1 MNSCLNTFKIFYV
14 NKFADH
20 HLFANLSWEYHGMS
34 FCNFSSFYRQV
45 VDNRSKDPE
54 QAPKMCAVWKTGTR
68 WTVQKMAS
76 MWITAKWGP
85 PSLSVSGSE
94 LIYEYHWI
102 SAQGYTSF
110 WCQKKKNMCS
120 VKALDPFNF
129 WIWIN
134 EYAVILGQSILPWQC
149 CLNVFT
155 MHTIDASFLP
165 LTGMNFIS
173 LSSVSWHK
181 WPSYG
186 VWISHQLFIL

>member
-110 WCQKKKNMCS
+110 WCQKKKTCALLKPWIPSTSGSELMSMQSYQASPFCHDNVAWMCS
-120 VKALDPFNF
+120 
-129 WIWIN
+129 
-134 EYAVILGQSILPWQC
+134 QC
-149 CLNVFT
+149 
-155 MHTIDASFLP
+155 IP
-165 LTGMNFIS
+165 
-173 LSSVSWHK
+173 
-181 WPSYG
+181 
-186 VWISHQLFIL
+186 